1 VKESVGSGLV
11 DEDAS
16 KLNSVEGD
24 EGLDRDSTFVEVATG
39 EVPFTRERSSK
50 RTKPI

>member
-1 VKESVGSGLV
+1 MKESVGSGFV

-24 EGLDRDSTFVEVATG
+24 EGPDKGSSSVEVATG
-39 EVPFTRERSSK
+39 LVRRNG
-50 RTKPI
+50 